1 PICLVMYEL
10 LDLHSFPTLRSSDL
24 EMFVTKNGEIYVNEL
39 APRPHNSGHYSIE
52 AGDFSQF
59 DQHIRAVCN
68 WPLKKPT
75 LLKQVI
81 MVNILA
87 QHVNEIINHI
97 PYVSEWSIH
106 LYGKQEAKY
115 QRKMGHITVLTD
127 DIEATLLQL
136 NDHHIW
142 N

>member
-1 PICLVMYEL
+1 PSV
-10 LDLHSFPTLRSSDL
+10 PTRRSSDL
-24 EMFVTKNGEIYVNEL
+24 
-39 APRPHNSGHYSIE
+39 RPHNSGHYSIE
-52 AGDFSQF
+52 ACDFSQF

-75 LLKQVI
+75 LLKPVI
-81 MVNILA
+81 MVNILG
-87 QHVNEIINHI
+87 QHVNETINHI